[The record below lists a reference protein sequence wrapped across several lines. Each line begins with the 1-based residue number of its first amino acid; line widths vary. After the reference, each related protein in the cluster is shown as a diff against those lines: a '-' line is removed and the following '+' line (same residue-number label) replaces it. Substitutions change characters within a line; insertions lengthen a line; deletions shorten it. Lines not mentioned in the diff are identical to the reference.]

1 MGYLLLILGVALWSG
16 AHLFKRFAPDRRA
29 AMGERG
35 KGLVSV
41 LLLVSIVLMVL
52 GYRGAETVVL
62 WSAPGFFTHLNN
74 LLMLGALYLY
84 VASVLRTRITIK
96 MRHPQLIGV
105 KIWALAH
112 LLVNGDVA
120 SVILFGGLMAWAVVS
135 VIKINRAQR
144 DWVRPPVA
152 SLGKELIA
160 VVITF
165 IALLGI
171 GWVHTWLGYWPYG

>member
-62 WSAPGFFTHLNN
+62 WSAPGFFTHMNN

-84 VASVLRTRITIK
+84 VASVLRTRITTK
-96 MRHPQLIGV
+96 MRHPQLTGV

-112 LLVNGDVA
+112 LLVNGDTP
-120 SVILFGGLMAWAVVS
+120 SFLLFGGLFVWALAE
-135 VIKINRAQR
+135 VIVLNRVAPPGPYHEVPVEKEIAASR
-144 DWVRPPVA
+144 AARLMNRWVWR
-152 SLGKELIA
+152 
-160 VVITF
+160 
-165 IALLGI
+165 I
-171 GWVHTWLGYWPYG
+171 GRSGF